1 MAGRTPG
8 PLRLPDSF
16 WTRPDVLDALGQRD
30 FATLFGLL
38 SKYAGASQTQIAIAV
53 GLTQGQVSTVM
64 GGTRRLTAID
74 VVERALDGLNA
85 PDAARAAAGL
95 APRRPSGLDTWGR
108 ATREKATDD
117 SVHRRNLL
125 QLGGLAAV
133 GVATALEPDA
143 AKPLADIARA
153 LTAYNVLMGNERSV
167 GPAPT
172 AAVLGKAV
180 ASAKRNYQACRYT
193 AVLDELPPLLRAVQ
207 MARATV
213 TGDELRRVHGLAA
226 DAYQVT
232 GSVMLKLGDSGLAAL
247 AADRSMDAAER
258 SEDPVVLAAS
268 ARIVTHSLMSGGH
281 TGRAAEVA
289 TRAAEH
295 LDHVL
300 RTPSAEAISVYGA
313 LILRGSIA
321 AAKDE
326 NRANAVQLLDEA
338 EDAARRLGG
347 DANAHWTG
355 FGPTNVA
362 LHRINVA
369 LELGDAG
376 TAIDLA
382 RQVDV
387 ERIELAERKAALFI
401 DMAQAFTQWGRHEK
415 AYRALCMADQ
425 VAPEEV
431 RTRRTV
437 HALIADL
444 AHHAPRTVRSR
455 IYGFAEEIGVEV

>member
-1 MAGRTPG
+1 MARRTPG
-8 PLRLPDSF
+8 PLHLPDSF

-268 ARIVTHSLMSGGH
+268 ARIVTHSPWTKRRTPLGGLAGTPTPIGPGSGRPTWRYTGSMSLWSLA
-281 TGRAAEVA
+281 TQERRSTLPGRSMSNGLSSRSAKRRCSSIWHRRSRSGDA
-289 TRAAEH
+289 TR
-295 LDHVL
+295 
-300 RTPSAEAISVYGA
+300 
-313 LILRGSIA
+313 
-321 AAKDE
+321 
-326 NRANAVQLLDEA
+326 
-338 EDAARRLGG
+338 RR
-347 DANAHWTG
+347 
-355 FGPTNVA
+355 
-362 LHRINVA
+362 I
-369 LELGDAG
+369 
-376 TAIDLA
+376 
-382 RQVDV
+382 
-387 ERIELAERKAALFI
+387 
-401 DMAQAFTQWGRHEK
+401 GRCVWPI
-415 AYRALCMADQ
+415 R
-425 VAPEEV
+425 
-431 RTRRTV
+431 
-437 HALIADL
+437 
-444 AHHAPRTVRSR
+444 
-455 IYGFAEEIGVEV
+455 